1 MCVLL
6 KIRAPKG
13 GFCSDAIEEPF
24 LVPQPL
30 KGVVN
35 FKKAFAENL
44 LTPMTSK
51 MSTSFFLQSKRN

>member
-30 KGVVN
+30 EKKKKLSVN
-35 FKKAFAENL
+35 R
-44 LTPMTSK
+44 S
-51 MSTSFFLQSKRN
+51 